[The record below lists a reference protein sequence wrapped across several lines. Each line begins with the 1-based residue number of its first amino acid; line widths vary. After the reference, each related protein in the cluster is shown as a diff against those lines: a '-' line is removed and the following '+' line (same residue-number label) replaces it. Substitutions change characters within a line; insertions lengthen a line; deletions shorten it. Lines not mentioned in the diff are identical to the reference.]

1 MDGLSLDRRLVLL
14 LAVGLLHQGGLVSCG
29 RLGLVILSGLSEE
42 VHLGGLLR
50 IWAEMAQLSCRR
62 HLILSQ
68 YRFFPTR
75 PLRLV
80 LRLPRRLGSDLCQE
94 RQHRVVVPLFV

>member
-1 MDGLSLDRRLVLL
+1 MDGLSLDRGLVLL
-14 LAVGLLHQGGLVSCG
+14 LTVGLLHQGGLVSCG
-29 RLGLVILSGLSEE
+29 SLGLVILSGLSEE

-50 IWAEMAQLSCRR
+50 IWAEMAHLLLAQLSCRR

-75 PLRLV
+75 PLCLV
-80 LRLPRRLGSDLCQE
+80 LRLP
-94 RQHRVVVPLFV
+94 